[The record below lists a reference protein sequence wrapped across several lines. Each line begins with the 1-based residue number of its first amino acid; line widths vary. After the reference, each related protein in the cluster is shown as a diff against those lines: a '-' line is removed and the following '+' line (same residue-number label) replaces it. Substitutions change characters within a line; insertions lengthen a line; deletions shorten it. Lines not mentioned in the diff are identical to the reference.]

1 MLWQVPRGRCSLTLA
16 GEAVC
21 CLKAVSFFV
30 KSADCCRRALRPL
43 LPCTLP
49 AAPFQE
55 VHLGPQQHSG
65 LPHHEQCSSI
75 WAATI

>member
-1 MLWQVPRGRCSLTLA
+1 MVWQVPLGRSSLTLA

-49 AAPFQE
+49 AAPLQG
-55 VHLGPQQHSG
+55 VQLGLQQQSRLPQ
-65 LPHHEQCSSI
+65 
-75 WAATI
+75 T